1 MVTSQIK
8 STSHLFQKGNPGK
21 QHGVKNKLTIDIRDK
36 FYQSY
41 ESIGINDN
49 ITGDEA
55 FFAWSRQNKK
65 TFYTLFAK
73 LAPTNL
79 NIHDG
84 REHESFI
91 DRMAQQIFEADAKVL
106 DVVDAPH
113 TIASNQDTMTITRT
127 DKSQVIDSKQ
137 VNLDEVVSPSEVKS

>member
-1 MVTSQIK
+1 MVTSNIK

-21 QHGVKNKLTIDIRDK
+21 QKGTKNKLNIDIRDK
-36 FYQSY
+36 FYHAYDEMGVNSKQ
-41 ESIGINDN
+41 
-49 ITGDEA
+49 TGDQA
-55 FFAWSRQNKK
+55 FFAWARKNKK

-91 DRMAQQIFEADAKVL
+91 DRMTQQILEANATQIGTL
-106 DVVDAPH
+106 DTLD
-113 TIASNQDTMTITRT
+113 NKDTMTI
-127 DKSQVIDSKQ
+127 DHSDAPQVVDTTG
-137 VNLDEVVSPSEVKS
+137 VNLDLIVSPSMIKN